1 MHDDQL
7 DVTPETV
14 AALIQEQFPRWSR
27 LAVRRLPST
36 GTVNA
41 IFRVGNDLSARLPLR
56 PADPAEALAVLER
69 ETRASAEL
77 ARVSPFPAPEPV
89 ALGRP
94 GAGYP
99 MPWSLQTWLP
109 GTVALDADPSGSD
122 AFAEDL
128 AAFIAALRAAG
139 TRGRLF
145 SGEGRGGVLAH
156 HDAWMAK
163 CFEESEGLLGPVRRT
178 FAGPRRL
185 ARTLAARPNH
195 PSTSSTRAIRARA
208 EEWGL
213 PCSSGAENSGMHQT
227 PRADPRR
234 SAGQALDVVR
244 LRRMWS
250 RFREL
255 PRTGGDVMSHG
266 DLIPGNVL
274 VAGDRLGGVL
284 DTGGFGPADPAL
296 DLVGAWHL
304 LRSGPREV
312 LRGTLGCDD
321 VEWERGRAWAFQQA
335 MGLVWYYAESNPAM
349 SRMGRRTLDRLL
361 EPAE

>member
-7 DVTPETV
+7 DVTPGLV
-14 AALIQEQFPRWSR
+14 AALIREQFPRWSGMAIR
-27 LAVRRLPST
+27 PLAST

-41 IFRVGNDLSARLPLR
+41 IFRIGDDLSARFPLR
-56 PADPAEALAVLER
+56 PADAAESLAVLEQ
-69 ETRASAEL
+69 EARASAEL

-99 MPWSLQTWLP
+99 MPYSVQTWLP
-109 GTVALDADPSGSD
+109 GTVAFDADPSGSE
-122 AFAEDL
+122 AFAGDL
-128 AAFIAALRAAG
+128 AAFIAALRTVE

-163 CFEESEGLLGPVRRT
+163 CFEESEGLL
-178 FAGPRRL
+178 
-185 ARTLAARPNH
+185 
-195 PSTSSTRAIRARA
+195 
-208 EEWGL
+208 
-213 PCSSGAENSGMHQT
+213 
-227 PRADPRR
+227 
-234 SAGQALDVVR
+234 DVDR

-250 RFREL
+250 RFRGL
-255 PRTGGDVMSHG
+255 PRTGADVMSHS

-274 VAGDRLGGVL
+274 VEGDRLGGVL

-304 LRSGPREV
+304 LRPGPRKV
-312 LRGTLGCDD
+312 LRGALGCDD
-321 VEWERGRAWAFQQA
+321 PEWERGKAWAFQQA
-335 MGLVWYYAESNPAM
+335 MGLVWYYAETNPAM

-361 EPAE
+361 EPEE